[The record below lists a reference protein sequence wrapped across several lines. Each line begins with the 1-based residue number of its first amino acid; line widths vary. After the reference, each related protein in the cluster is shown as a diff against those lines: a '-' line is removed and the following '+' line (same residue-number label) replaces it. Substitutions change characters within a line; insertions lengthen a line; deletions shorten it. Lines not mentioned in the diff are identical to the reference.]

1 MIGGTN
7 KGKDR
12 TGQDTERERWR
23 WRRRRRWRRDGADKE
38 RQRTKRAPARG
49 FIDSQDSTAKRS
61 KGHPFAAALL
71 KGTVW
76 KLDGGWRPILVKQM
90 LRRTSYLL
98 GGGAAQMTRAGPAE
112 EREEGASGVTGA
124 KPLVSGALWGG
135 TKALRRDFAAS
146 NSSAESCV

>member
-1 MIGGTN
+1 MGGRTAADAAQTKRRVGVAIDRRATMIGGTN

-12 TGQDTERERWR
+12 TGQDKTERERWR
-23 WRRRRRWRRDGADKE
+23 WRWRRDGADKE
-38 RQRTKRAPARG
+38 RQRTKRAPARV

-71 KGTVW
+71 KGNVW

-98 GGGAAQMTRAGPAE
+98 GGLPR
-112 EREEGASGVTGA
+112 
-124 KPLVSGALWGG
+124 
-135 TKALRRDFAAS
+135 
-146 NSSAESCV
+146 